1 MRTITQLL
9 TTAGVVGLALGGFT
23 LSFASLRDLAV
34 ASGLLPQ
41 LAFLWPLIVDGF
53 IVVATAAAFR
63 LKPKGPR
70 VTWYP
75 WAALLGFAAVS
86 VAGNALHAAENP
98 DRTVSVW
105 VATVVSAVP
114 AVALLVASH
123 LLLVMAEHQHSPTA
137 QLTMPTSSL
146 TTVTAAESDPAMAVL
161 TATPAHD
168 HPFDRADL
176 HARQVAD
183 TVDASAP
190 HHGAAPQTIGAL
202 PSWADPLEA
211 WLGECVASGTEITG
225 RSLADELRVSD
236 RTGRRRLE
244 ELKAAAPHLFT
255 ITEGALV

>member
-1 MRTITQLL
+1 MRTVTHLL
-9 TTAGVVGLALGGFT
+9 TTVGVVGLALGGFT

-34 ASGLLPQ
+34 ASGLLPE

-75 WAALLGFAAVS
+75 WAALLGFATVS
-86 VAGNALHAAENP
+86 VAGNALHAAQNP

-105 VATVVSAVP
+105 VATIVSAVP

-123 LLLVMAEHQHSPTA
+123 LLVVMAEHQHSPTSPA
-137 QLTMPTSSL
+137 PTPSPVAL
-146 TTVTAAESDPAMAVL
+146 AGTAKNTPTVPTL
-161 TATPAHD
+161 TATPETPRDETSHKEIQP
-168 HPFDRADL
+168 HETGTRA
-176 HARQVAD
+176 
-183 TVDASAP
+183 
-190 HHGAAPQTIGAL
+190 AATTPRPAATPQTTGAL
-202 PSWADPLEA
+202 PAWADPLA
-211 WLGECVASGTEITG
+211 PWLGECVASGTEITG
-225 RSLADELRVSD
+225 RSLADELGVSD